1 MSISILLITIVFFVV
16 GLPLCFSADQQYEKC
31 LSPPLPCGHGPS
43 VFQNNI
49 TYPFWGNDI
58 DKPDYCGQPPFELTC
73 DDYYQTLTLEI
84 ANLTLRVVSAKLE
97 DDTIT
102 VADESLLE
110 DDGCPTTWDFNG
122 DGQFTL
128 NHNTEKMD
136 LHTCSSDM
144 STSLPYIT
152 CKRSDGSMTT
162 YRFLPSNVSD
172 RGCVK
177 AGEVPVLESS
187 KTALHQSK
195 KTLEEALKGGFELR
209 YIIDDRVCRDC
220 TDSDGVCGS
229 DSRSGKFRCL
239 CADRPHKSSCKD
251 KATQTFSLHPKF
263 EACEPKSCGKG
274 PKISFP
280 FYLSGKQESF
290 CGYPSFELTCDDDQE
305 LPVLGIAGEN
315 YIIKNMSYEKQW
327 LQVVNSRVSHDP
339 CPSPMHN
346 LTLYRT
352 PFSVSPS
359 NINFSILY
367 DCSDN
372 LRKDLTTDRLTCSGN
387 SSLRSFGVFQRE
399 IMVKEDLVASG
410 SCQKQVDVP
419 VSASGESDVNLLLR
433 MSYVE
438 ILERGFVLNWTAHS
452 CVRCNSSGGRC
463 GTDDKEFVCL
473 CPDGPN
479 IHNTCRKGGGAIN
492 WKLKIVISV
501 VAGVVGLTAASI
513 CWFVYHRRKTKS
525 YRTSSTFL
533 PRNISSEPSSK
544 SSDVV
549 EKAEELL
556 VGVRLF
562 SYDELVEATGNFDPS
577 KELGDGGFGTVYYG
591 KLKDGRSVAVKR
603 LYDNNFK
610 RAEQFRN
617 EVEILT
623 GLRHPNLVSL
633 FGCSSK
639 QSRELLLVYEY
650 VANGTL
656 ADHLNGPQANPSSL
670 PWSTRLKIAVETAS
684 ALKYLHASKIIHRDV
699 KSNNILLDQNFNV
712 KVADFGLSRLF
723 PMDKTHVSTA
733 PQGTPG
739 YVDPDYHLCYQ
750 LSKKSDVYS
759 FAVVLMELISSLPA
773 VDITRTRQEIN
784 LSNMAVVKIQ
794 SHKLHEMVDPSLGFD
809 TDTRVRETV
818 IAVAELAFQCLQ
830 SDKDLRP
837 CMSHVMETLT
847 KIQNNGF
854 GSNMDDDSNGD
865 KSGPLVV
872 QSPNSVMVKWDSK

>member
-1 MSISILLITIVFFVV
+1 MSTTSLHLLTFFLFSVADI
-16 GLPLCFSADQQYEKC
+16 PLCFSADRQYEEC
-31 LSPPLPCGHGPS
+31 RSPLRCGYGPP
-43 VFQNNI
+43 VFTNS
-49 TYPFWGNDI
+49 TYPFWGHEI
-58 DKPDYCGQPPFELTC
+58 GKPKFCGRQGFKLTC
-73 DDYYQTLTLEI
+73 TERQNLTIEI
-84 ANLTLRVVSAKLE
+84 NDLTLRVVSADLYNKR
-97 DDTIT
+97 IT

-110 DDGCPTTWDFNG
+110 DGCPKMLNFKG
-122 DGQFTL
+122 DDRFTL
-128 NHNTEKMD
+128 NHLTTETID
-136 LHTCSSDM
+136 LFNCSSGD
-144 STSLPYIT
+144 SSSALSNIT
-152 CKRSDGSMTT
+152 CQE
-162 YRFLPSNVSD
+162 SNVKTSTYHFF
-172 RGCVK
+172 GSFHSHNCSK
-177 AGEVPVLESS
+177 IGEIPILTSA
-187 KTALHQSK
+187 KNALQYYGLDMK
-195 KTLEEALKGGFELR
+195 MALKEGFELR
-209 YIIDDRVCRDC
+209 YTIEDKVCQVC
-220 TDSDGVCGS
+220 YTSNGICGS
-229 DSRSGKFRCL
+229 DSESGNFRCL
-239 CADRPHKSSCKD
+239 CSDKPHNLSCNDDR
-251 KATQTFSLHPKF
+251 SLKR
-263 EACEPKSCGKG
+263 
-274 PKISFP
+274 KI
-280 FYLSGKQESF
+280 GI
-290 CGYPSFELTCDDDQE
+290 GIGAG
-305 LPVLGIAGEN
+305 VLGLI
-315 YIIKNMSYEKQW
+315 
-327 LQVVNSRVSHDP
+327 
-339 CPSPMHN
+339 
-346 LTLYRT
+346 
-352 PFSVSPS
+352 
-359 NINFSILY
+359 
-367 DCSDN
+367 
-372 LRKDLTTDRLTCSGN
+372 
-387 SSLRSFGVFQRE
+387 
-399 IMVKEDLVASG
+399 
-410 SCQKQVDVP
+410 
-419 VSASGESDVNLLLR
+419 
-433 MSYVE
+433 
-438 ILERGFVLNWTAHS
+438 
-452 CVRCNSSGGRC
+452 
-463 GTDDKEFVCL
+463 
-473 CPDGPN
+473 
-479 IHNTCRKGGGAIN
+479 
-492 WKLKIVISV
+492 
-501 VAGVVGLTAASI
+501 AASI
-513 CWFVYHRRKTKS
+513 AWFVYHRRKTKS
-525 YRTSSTFL
+525 YRTSSTLL

-544 SSDVV
+544 SSDV

-562 SYDELVEATGNFDPS
+562 SYDELVEATSNFDPS

-656 ADHLNGPQANPSSL
+656 ADHLHGPQANPSLL

-794 SHKLHEMVDPSLGFD
+794 SHKLQEMVDPSLGFN
-809 TDTRVRETV
+809 TDTKVRETV

-854 GSNMDDDSNGD
+854 GSNMDDDANRN

>member
-1 MSISILLITIVFFVV
+1 MIPPNFCYTSLHNIFFTLILL
-16 GLPLCFSADQQYEKC
+16 
-31 LSPPLPCGHGPS
+31 
-43 VFQNNI
+43 
-49 TYPFWGNDI
+49 
-58 DKPDYCGQPPFELTC
+58 
-73 DDYYQTLTLEI
+73 
-84 ANLTLRVVSAKLE
+84 
-97 DDTIT
+97 
-102 VADESLLE
+102 
-110 DDGCPTTWDFNG
+110 
-122 DGQFTL
+122 
-128 NHNTEKMD
+128 
-136 LHTCSSDM
+136 
-144 STSLPYIT
+144 
-152 CKRSDGSMTT
+152 
-162 YRFLPSNVSD
+162 
-172 RGCVK
+172 
-177 AGEVPVLESS
+177 
-187 KTALHQSK
+187 
-195 KTLEEALKGGFELR
+195 
-209 YIIDDRVCRDC
+209 
-220 TDSDGVCGS
+220 
-229 DSRSGKFRCL
+229 
-239 CADRPHKSSCKD
+239 
-251 KATQTFSLHPKF
+251 ATQTFSLDPNY

-280 FYLSGKQESF
+280 FYLSGKQKPF

-305 LPVLGIAGEN
+305 LPLLGIAGEE
-315 YIIKNMSYEKQW
+315 YVIKNISYENHS

-346 LTLYRT
+346 LTLHRT
-352 PFSVSPS
+352 PFSVISS
-359 NINFSILY
+359 NTNFSILY
-367 DCSDN
+367 NCSDN
-372 LRKDLTTDRLTCSGN
+372 LPKGFKTYPITCYDN
-387 SSLRSFGVFQRE
+387 KSLPSFGVFQGE
-399 IMVKEDLVASG
+399 NLGKENIYTSS

-419 VSASGESDVNLLLR
+419 VSASGKTNVNMSLGI
-433 MSYVE
+433 SYVDV
-438 ILERGFVLNWTAHS
+438 LKRGFVLNWDAHS

-463 GTDDKEFVCL
+463 GHNISKEFVCF
-473 CPDGPN
+473 CPNGPK
-479 IHNTCRKGGGAIN
+479 IHDTCQTGLNLG
-492 WKLKIVISV
+492 LKIGIGIG
-501 VAGVVGLTAASI
+501 AGVLGLTAASI
-513 CWFVYHRRKTKS
+513 AWFVYHRKKTKS
-525 YRTSSTFL
+525 YRTSSTLL
-533 PRNISSEPSSK
+533 PGNISTEPSSK
-544 SSDVV
+544 SSEI
-549 EKAEELL
+549 EKAEDIL

-562 SYDELVEATGNFDPS
+562 SYEELEEATSNFDPS

-639 QSRELLLVYEY
+639 QSRDLLLVYEY

-656 ADHLNGPQANPSSL
+656 ADHLHGPQANPSLL
-670 PWSTRLKIAVETAS
+670 PWSIRLKIAVETAS

-723 PMDKTHVSTA
+723 PMDRTHVSTA

-794 SHKLHEMVDPSLGFD
+794 NHKLHEMVDPSLGFD

-818 IAVAELAFQCLQ
+818 TTVAELAFQCLQ

-837 CMSHVMETLT
+837 CMSHVLETLT
-847 KIQNNGF
+847 KIRNNGF
-854 GSNMDDDSNGD
+854 GSNMDDYVD
-865 KSGPLVV
+865 KSGPLVL
-872 QSPNSVMVKWDSK
+872 QSPNSVMEKWDSK

>member
-1 MSISILLITIVFFVV
+1 MSISLHLLTFFLFSVASF
-16 GLPLCFSADQQYEKC
+16 LSCFSADRQYEEC
-31 LSPPLPCGHGPS
+31 RLPLRCGYGSS
-43 VFQNNI
+43 VFRNNI
-49 TYPFWGNDI
+49 TYPFWGDEI
-58 DKPDYCGQPPFELTC
+58 GKPKFCGRKGFRLACKDDQNLSIEIKNLTFR
-73 DDYYQTLTLEI
+73 I
-84 ANLTLRVVSAKLE
+84 VSANL
-97 DDTIT
+97 DDKIIT
-102 VADESLLE
+102 VADESWFEGRCPKMLDFKG
-110 DDGCPTTWDFNG
+110 DD
-122 DGQFTL
+122 QFSL
-128 NHNTEKMD
+128 SPNTETID
-136 LHTCSSDM
+136 LFDCSSGDSAQAL
-144 STSLPYIT
+144 STIT
-152 CKRSDGSMTT
+152 CRESNTGLSTYHFFGS
-162 YRFLPSNVSD
+162 SNYYAHNCRNVGEIPMLASAKNALLQYSVSN
-172 RGCVK
+172 
-177 AGEVPVLESS
+177 L
-187 KTALHQSK
+187 
-195 KTLEEALKGGFELR
+195 TLALKEGFELR
-209 YIIDDRVCRDC
+209 YTIDDRFCESC
-220 TDSDGVCGS
+220 FSSKGICGS
-229 DSRSGKFRCL
+229 ESESGDFRCL
-239 CADRPHKSSCKD
+239 CSDGPHDRSC
-251 KATQTFSLHPKF
+251 
-263 EACEPKSCGKG
+263 
-274 PKISFP
+274 
-280 FYLSGKQESF
+280 
-290 CGYPSFELTCDDDQE
+290 
-305 LPVLGIAGEN
+305 N
-315 YIIKNMSYEKQW
+315 
-327 LQVVNSRVSHDP
+327 
-339 CPSPMHN
+339 
-346 LTLYRT
+346 
-352 PFSVSPS
+352 
-359 NINFSILY
+359 
-367 DCSDN
+367 
-372 LRKDLTTDRLTCSGN
+372 
-387 SSLRSFGVFQRE
+387 
-399 IMVKEDLVASG
+399 
-410 SCQKQVDVP
+410 
-419 VSASGESDVNLLLR
+419 
-433 MSYVE
+433 
-438 ILERGFVLNWTAHS
+438 
-452 CVRCNSSGGRC
+452 
-463 GTDDKEFVCL
+463 DDK
-473 CPDGPN
+473 
-479 IHNTCRKGGGAIN
+479 GGID

-501 VAGVVGLTAASI
+501 VAVTVGLAIASI
-513 CWFVYHRRKTKS
+513 GWFVYHRRKTKS
-525 YRTSSTFL
+525 YRTSSTLL
-533 PRNISSEPSSK
+533 PRNKSSEPSSK
-544 SSDVV
+544 SSDV
-549 EKAEELL
+549 EKAEDML

-562 SYDELVEATGNFDPS
+562 SYEELEEATSNFDPS

-603 LYDNNFK
+603 LYDNNIK

-656 ADHLNGPQANPSSL
+656 ADHLHGPQANPSLL

-809 TDTRVRETV
+809 TDTRVKETV

-847 KIQNNGF
+847 KIENNGF
-854 GSNMDDDSNGD
+854 GSNMDGDSNGD

>member
-1 MSISILLITIVFFVV
+1 MTPQSFCYTSLHKIFLTFILL
-16 GLPLCFSADQQYEKC
+16 
-31 LSPPLPCGHGPS
+31 
-43 VFQNNI
+43 
-49 TYPFWGNDI
+49 
-58 DKPDYCGQPPFELTC
+58 
-73 DDYYQTLTLEI
+73 
-84 ANLTLRVVSAKLE
+84 
-97 DDTIT
+97 
-102 VADESLLE
+102 
-110 DDGCPTTWDFNG
+110 
-122 DGQFTL
+122 
-128 NHNTEKMD
+128 
-136 LHTCSSDM
+136 
-144 STSLPYIT
+144 
-152 CKRSDGSMTT
+152 
-162 YRFLPSNVSD
+162 
-172 RGCVK
+172 
-177 AGEVPVLESS
+177 
-187 KTALHQSK
+187 
-195 KTLEEALKGGFELR
+195 
-209 YIIDDRVCRDC
+209 
-220 TDSDGVCGS
+220 
-229 DSRSGKFRCL
+229 
-239 CADRPHKSSCKD
+239 
-251 KATQTFSLHPKF
+251 ATQTLSRDPKF

-280 FYLSGKQESF
+280 FYLSGKQEPF

-305 LPVLGIAGEN
+305 LPVLGIAGED
-315 YIIKNMSYEKQW
+315 YLIKNISYSNQS
-327 LQVVNSRVSHDP
+327 LQVVNSRASRDP

-346 LTLYRT
+346 LTLHRT
-352 PFSVSPS
+352 PFSVNPS
-359 NINFSILY
+359 HVNFSILY
-367 DCSDN
+367 NCSYN
-372 LRKDLTTDRLTCSGN
+372 LRNDFTTYPLTCYDN
-387 SSLRSFGVFQRE
+387 TSLRSFGVFQRE
-399 IMVKEDLVASG
+399 TLGS
-410 SCQKQVDVP
+410 SCQKLVDVP
-419 VSASGESDVNLLLR
+419 VSASGKFDVNLYLGIT
-433 MSYVE
+433 YID
-438 ILERGFVLNWTAHS
+438 ILKRGFVLNWDAHS

-463 GTDDKEFVCL
+463 GHNDSSEFVCF
-473 CPDGPN
+473 CPDGPK
-479 IHNTCRKGGGAIN
+479 IHDTCRN
-492 WKLKIVISV
+492 DRSLKLKIGI
-501 VAGVVGLTAASI
+501 
-513 CWFVYHRRKTKS
+513 
-525 YRTSSTFL
+525 
-533 PRNISSEPSSK
+533 
-544 SSDVV
+544 
-549 EKAEELL
+549 
-556 VGVRLF
+556 
-562 SYDELVEATGNFDPS
+562 
-577 KELGDGGFGTVYYG
+577 
-591 KLKDGRSVAVKR
+591 DGRSVAVKR
-603 LYDNNFK
+603 LYDNNIK

-656 ADHLNGPQANPSSL
+656 ADHLHGPQANPSLL

-837 CMSHVMETLT
+837 CMSHVMDTLT
-847 KIQNNGF
+847 KIENNGF
-854 GSNMDDDSNGD
+854 GSNMDVN

-872 QSPNSVMVKWDSK
+872 QSPNSVMAKWDSK

>member
-1 MSISILLITIVFFVV
+1 MSISILLIITIVV

-31 LSPPLPCGHGPS
+31 RSSPLRCGYGHQS
-43 VFQNNI
+43 VFPNNT
-49 TYPFWGNDI
+49 TYPFWGTDI
-58 DKPDYCGQPPFELTC
+58 GKPVYCGQTPFELSC
-73 DDYYQTLTLEI
+73 NDYYQTLTLQI
-84 ANLTLRVVSAKLE
+84 ANLTFRVVSTELE
-97 DDTIT
+97 NNTIT
-102 VADESLLE
+102 VADESLFE
-110 DDGCPTTWDFNG
+110 GGGCPKSLEFSGND
-122 DGQFTL
+122 QFTL
-128 NHNTEKMD
+128 SPNTEKMD
-136 LHTCSSDM
+136 LHTCSD
-144 STSLPYIT
+144 PYDQLISMPNIT
-152 CKRSDGSMTT
+152 CRASDGVMRT
-162 YRFLPSNVSD
+162 YRFLLPNVSD
-172 RGCVK
+172 YGCLKV
-177 AGEVPVLESS
+177 GEVPVFESA
-187 KTALHQSK
+187 KKALRESN

-209 YIIDDRVCRDC
+209 YFIDDRVCKVC
-220 TDSDGVCGS
+220 SNSSGICGS
-229 DSRSGKFRCL
+229 VSGNFRCL
-239 CADRPHKSSCKD
+239 CSDRPHKSSCKD
-251 KATQTFSLHPKF
+251 KD
-263 EACEPKSCGKG
+263 
-274 PKISFP
+274 P
-280 FYLSGKQESF
+280 F
-290 CGYPSFELTCDDDQE
+290 
-305 LPVLGIAGEN
+305 
-315 YIIKNMSYEKQW
+315 
-327 LQVVNSRVSHDP
+327 
-339 CPSPMHN
+339 
-346 LTLYRT
+346 
-352 PFSVSPS
+352 
-359 NINFSILY
+359 
-367 DCSDN
+367 
-372 LRKDLTTDRLTCSGN
+372 
-387 SSLRSFGVFQRE
+387 
-399 IMVKEDLVASG
+399 
-410 SCQKQVDVP
+410 
-419 VSASGESDVNLLLR
+419 
-433 MSYVE
+433 
-438 ILERGFVLNWTAHS
+438 
-452 CVRCNSSGGRC
+452 
-463 GTDDKEFVCL
+463 
-473 CPDGPN
+473 
-479 IHNTCRKGGGAIN
+479 N
-492 WKLKIVISV
+492 WKVKTAVGV
-501 VAGVVGLTAASI
+501 VAGVVGLIAASI
-513 CWFVYHRRKTKS
+513 CWLVYHRRKTKS
-525 YRTSSTFL
+525 YRTSSTLL

-544 SSDVV
+544 SSDV

-562 SYDELVEATGNFDPS
+562 SYDELVEATSNFDPS

-656 ADHLNGPQANPSSL
+656 ADHLHGPQANPSLL

-794 SHKLHEMVDPSLGFD
+794 SHKLQEMVDPSLGFD
-809 TDTRVRETV
+809 TDTKVRETV

-854 GSNMDDDSNGD
+854 GSNMDDDANGN

>member
-1 MSISILLITIVFFVV
+1 MTPSFSYTSLHRIFLTFILL
-16 GLPLCFSADQQYEKC
+16 
-31 LSPPLPCGHGPS
+31 
-43 VFQNNI
+43 
-49 TYPFWGNDI
+49 
-58 DKPDYCGQPPFELTC
+58 
-73 DDYYQTLTLEI
+73 
-84 ANLTLRVVSAKLE
+84 
-97 DDTIT
+97 
-102 VADESLLE
+102 
-110 DDGCPTTWDFNG
+110 
-122 DGQFTL
+122 
-128 NHNTEKMD
+128 
-136 LHTCSSDM
+136 
-144 STSLPYIT
+144 
-152 CKRSDGSMTT
+152 
-162 YRFLPSNVSD
+162 
-172 RGCVK
+172 
-177 AGEVPVLESS
+177 
-187 KTALHQSK
+187 
-195 KTLEEALKGGFELR
+195 
-209 YIIDDRVCRDC
+209 
-220 TDSDGVCGS
+220 
-229 DSRSGKFRCL
+229 
-239 CADRPHKSSCKD
+239 
-251 KATQTFSLHPKF
+251 ATQTFSLDTKF
-263 EACEPKSCGKG
+263 KACEPKSCGKG
-274 PKISFP
+274 PEISFP
-280 FYLSGKQESF
+280 FYLSGKQQPF
-290 CGYPSFELTCDDDQE
+290 CGYPSFELTCDDVLE
-305 LPVLGIAGEN
+305 LPVLGIAGES
-315 YIIKNMSYEKQW
+315 YLIKNMSYEKQR
-327 LQVVNSRVSHDP
+327 LQVVNSRSSHDP

-346 LTLYRT
+346 LTLHRT
-352 PFSVSPS
+352 PFSVIPS
-359 NINFSILY
+359 DINFSILY
-367 DCSDN
+367 NCSGN
-372 LRKDLTTDRLTCSGN
+372 LWEDFTTYPLTCSGSSN
-387 SSLRSFGVFQRE
+387 TSLRSFGVFQRKITPGTE
-399 IMVKEDLVASG
+399 ITFASG

-419 VSASGESDVNLLLR
+419 VSASVESDVHLFLT
-433 MSYVE
+433 MTYAE
-438 ILERGFVLNWTAHS
+438 ILKRGFAMNWTAHS

-473 CPDGPN
+473 CPDGPS
-479 IHNTCRKGGGAIN
+479 IHNTCRKGGRGID

-501 VAGVVGLTAASI
+501 VAVTVGLAVASI
-513 CWFVYHRRKTKS
+513 GWFVYHRRKTKS
-525 YRTSSTFL
+525 YRTSSTLL
-533 PRNISSEPSSK
+533 PKNISSEPSSK
-544 SSDVV
+544 SSDI

-562 SYDELVEATGNFDPS
+562 SYDELVEATSNFDPS

-656 ADHLNGPQANPSSL
+656 ADHLHGPQANPSSL
-670 PWSTRLKIAVETAS
+670 PWSIRLKIAVETAS

-809 TDTRVRETV
+809 TDTRVKETV

-847 KIQNNGF
+847 RIQNNGF
-854 GSNMDDDSNGD
+854 GGSNMDDRD
-865 KSGPLVV
+865 KSGPLAV
-872 QSPNSVMVKWDSK
+872 QSPNSVIVKWDSK

>member
-1 MSISILLITIVFFVV
+1 MSISLHLLTFFLFSVASF
-16 GLPLCFSADQQYEKC
+16 LSCFSADRQYEEC
-31 LSPPLPCGHGPS
+31 RLPLRCGYGSS
-43 VFQNNI
+43 VFRNNI
-49 TYPFWGNDI
+49 TYPFWGDEI
-58 DKPDYCGQPPFELTC
+58 GKPKFCGRKGFRLACKDDQNLSIEIKNLTFR
-73 DDYYQTLTLEI
+73 I
-84 ANLTLRVVSAKLE
+84 VSANL
-97 DDTIT
+97 DDKIIT
-102 VADESLLE
+102 VADESWFEGRCPKMLDFKG
-110 DDGCPTTWDFNG
+110 DD
-122 DGQFTL
+122 QFSL
-128 NHNTEKMD
+128 SPNTETID
-136 LHTCSSDM
+136 LFDCSSGDSAQAL
-144 STSLPYIT
+144 STIT
-152 CKRSDGSMTT
+152 CRESNTGLSTYHFFGS
-162 YRFLPSNVSD
+162 SNYYAHNCRNVGEIPMLASAKNALLQYSVSN
-172 RGCVK
+172 
-177 AGEVPVLESS
+177 L
-187 KTALHQSK
+187 
-195 KTLEEALKGGFELR
+195 TLALKEGFELR
-209 YIIDDRVCRDC
+209 YTIDDRFCESC
-220 TDSDGVCGS
+220 FSSKGICGS
-229 DSRSGKFRCL
+229 ESESGDFRCL
-239 CADRPHKSSCKD
+239 CSDGPHDRSCNDD
-251 KATQTFSLHPKF
+251 KATQTFSLDPKF

-274 PKISFP
+274 PKISFL
-280 FYLSGKQESF
+280 FYLSRKQEPF
-290 CGYPSFELTCDDDQE
+290 CGYPSFELTCDDEQE
-305 LPVLGIAGEN
+305 LPVLGIAGEE
-315 YIIKNMSYEKQW
+315 YLIKNISYSNQS
-327 LQVVNSRVSHDP
+327 LHVVNSRVSRDP

-346 LTLYRT
+346 LTLHRT
-352 PFSVSPS
+352 PFSVIPS

-367 DCSDN
+367 HCSGN
-372 LRKDLTTDRLTCSGN
+372 LLEDFKTYPLTCSGN
-387 SSLRSFGVFQRE
+387 TSLPSFGVFQRE
-399 IMVKEDLVASG
+399 TPGKNISFASG
-410 SCQKQVDVP
+410 SCEKEVDVP
-419 VSASGESDVNLLLR
+419 VSASDKSDVDLLSR
-433 MSYVE
+433 MSFAE
-438 ILERGFVLNWTAHS
+438 ILKRGFVLNWTAHS

-473 CPDGPN
+473 CPNGPN
-479 IHNTCRKGGGAIN
+479 IHNTCRKG
-492 WKLKIVISV
+492 V
-501 VAGVVGLTAASI
+501 VAVTVGLAIASI
-513 CWFVYHRRKTKS
+513 GWFVYHRRKTKS
-525 YRTSSTFL
+525 YRTSSTLL
-533 PRNISSEPSSK
+533 PRNKSSEPSSK
-544 SSDVV
+544 SSDV
-549 EKAEELL
+549 EKAEDML

-562 SYDELVEATGNFDPS
+562 SYEELEEATSNFDPS

-603 LYDNNFK
+603 LYDNNIK

-656 ADHLNGPQANPSSL
+656 ADHLHGPQANPSLL

-809 TDTRVRETV
+809 TDTRVKETV

-847 KIQNNGF
+847 KIENNGF
-854 GSNMDDDSNGD
+854 GSNMDGDSNGD

>member
-1 MSISILLITIVFFVV
+1 MSISLRLLTFFLFSVADF
-16 GLPLCFSADQQYEKC
+16 PSCFSADQQYEEC
-31 LSPPLPCGHGPS
+31 RSPLRCGYGSS
-43 VFQNNI
+43 VFPNNI
-49 TYPFWGNDI
+49 TYPFWGHEI
-58 DKPDYCGQPPFELTC
+58 GKPKFCGHKGFELTC
-73 DDYYQTLTLEI
+73 KDEQNLSIEMKNLSFHVI
-84 ANLTLRVVSAKLE
+84 SANL
-97 DDTIT
+97 DDKTIT
-102 VADESLLE
+102 VVDESFFQGLCPKMFNFTG
-110 DDGCPTTWDFNG
+110 DDSFS
-122 DGQFTL
+122 L
-128 NHNTEKMD
+128 SHNTETID
-136 LHTCSSDM
+136 LFDCSSGD
-144 STSLPYIT
+144 SGQALSEIT
-152 CKRSDGSMTT
+152 CHESYTEMVTYHFLGS
-162 YRFLPSNVSD
+162 SNYTHNCSKVGGIPMLASA
-172 RGCVK
+172 K
-177 AGEVPVLESS
+177 NVL
-187 KTALHQSK
+187 KQSNDSN
-195 KTLEEALKGGFELR
+195 EEALNLALGKGFELR
-209 YIIDDRVCRDC
+209 FTIDDQVCRGC
-220 TDSDGVCGS
+220 SNSSGICGS
-229 DSRSGKFRCL
+229 ESESGNFRCL
-239 CADRPHKSSCKD
+239 CSDKPHNLSCND
-251 KATQTFSLHPKF
+251 NKATQTLSRDPKF

-280 FYLSGKQESF
+280 FYLSGKQEPF

-305 LPVLGIAGEN
+305 LPVLGIAGED
-315 YIIKNMSYEKQW
+315 YLIKNISYSNQS
-327 LQVVNSRVSHDP
+327 LQVVNSRASRDP

-346 LTLYRT
+346 LTLHRT
-352 PFSVSPS
+352 PFSVNPS
-359 NINFSILY
+359 HVNFSILY
-367 DCSDN
+367 NCSYN
-372 LRKDLTTDRLTCSGN
+372 LRNDFTTYPLTCYDN
-387 SSLRSFGVFQRE
+387 TSLRSFGVFQRE
-399 IMVKEDLVASG
+399 TLGS
-410 SCQKQVDVP
+410 SCQKLVDVP
-419 VSASGESDVNLLLR
+419 VSASGKFDVNLYLGIT
-433 MSYVE
+433 YID
-438 ILERGFVLNWTAHS
+438 ILKRGFVLNWDAHS

-463 GTDDKEFVCL
+463 GHNDSSEFVCF
-473 CPDGPN
+473 CPDGPK
-479 IHNTCRKGGGAIN
+479 IHDTCRNGNHLQIN
-492 WKLKIVISV
+492 NLKLKIGIGIG
-501 VAGVVGLTAASI
+501 AGVLGLIAASI
-513 CWFVYHRRKTKS
+513 AWFVYHRKKTKS
-525 YRTSSTFL
+525 YRTSSTLL
-533 PRNISSEPSSK
+533 PRNKSSEPSSK
-544 SSDVV
+544 SSDV
-549 EKAEELL
+549 EKAEDML

-562 SYDELVEATGNFDPS
+562 SYEELEEATSNFDPS

-603 LYDNNFK
+603 LYDNNIK

-656 ADHLNGPQANPSSL
+656 ADHLHGPQANPSLL

-837 CMSHVMETLT
+837 CMSHVMDTLT
-847 KIQNNGF
+847 KIENNGF
-854 GSNMDDDSNGD
+854 GSNMDVN

-872 QSPNSVMVKWDSK
+872 QSPNSVMAKWDSK

>member
-1 MSISILLITIVFFVV
+1 MTPPSFFYPSSLHKIFLTFIFHCILL
-16 GLPLCFSADQQYEKC
+16 
-31 LSPPLPCGHGPS
+31 
-43 VFQNNI
+43 
-49 TYPFWGNDI
+49 
-58 DKPDYCGQPPFELTC
+58 
-73 DDYYQTLTLEI
+73 
-84 ANLTLRVVSAKLE
+84 
-97 DDTIT
+97 
-102 VADESLLE
+102 
-110 DDGCPTTWDFNG
+110 
-122 DGQFTL
+122 
-128 NHNTEKMD
+128 
-136 LHTCSSDM
+136 
-144 STSLPYIT
+144 
-152 CKRSDGSMTT
+152 
-162 YRFLPSNVSD
+162 
-172 RGCVK
+172 
-177 AGEVPVLESS
+177 
-187 KTALHQSK
+187 
-195 KTLEEALKGGFELR
+195 
-209 YIIDDRVCRDC
+209 
-220 TDSDGVCGS
+220 
-229 DSRSGKFRCL
+229 
-239 CADRPHKSSCKD
+239 
-251 KATQTFSLHPKF
+251 ATQTLSLDPKF

-305 LPVLGIAGEN
+305 LPVLGIAGEE

-327 LQVVNSRVSHDP
+327 LQVVNLRVSHDP

-346 LTLYRT
+346 LTLHRT
-352 PFSVSPS
+352 PFSVIPS
-359 NINFSILY
+359 NINFFILY
-367 DCSDN
+367 NCSGAN
-372 LRKDLTTDRLTCSGN
+372 LWNDFTTYPLTCYDN
-387 SSLRSFGVFQRE
+387 TSLPSYGVFQRE
-399 IMVKEDLVASG
+399 NIVKQIIYAST
-410 SCQKQVDVP
+410 SCQKLVDVP
-419 VSASGESDVNLLLR
+419 VSASGNLSLGIT
-433 MSYVE
+433 YVD
-438 ILERGFVLNWTAHS
+438 ILKRGFVLSWDAHS
-452 CVRCNSSGGRC
+452 CIRCNSSGGRC
-463 GTDDKEFVCL
+463 GHNDSKEFVCL
-473 CPDGPN
+473 CPDGPK
-479 IHNTCRKGGGAIN
+479 IHDTCRNDPFN
-492 WKLKIVISV
+492 WKVKTAVGV
-501 VAGVVGLTAASI
+501 VAGVVGLIAASI
-513 CWFVYHRRKTKS
+513 CWLVYHRRKTKS
-525 YRTSSTFL
+525 YRTSSTLL

-544 SSDVV
+544 SSDV

-562 SYDELVEATGNFDPS
+562 SYDELVEATSNFDPS

-656 ADHLNGPQANPSSL
+656 ADHLHGPQANPSLL

-794 SHKLHEMVDPSLGFD
+794 SHKLQEMVDPSLGFD
-809 TDTRVRETV
+809 TDTKVRETV

-854 GSNMDDDSNGD
+854 GSNMDDDANGN

>member
-1 MSISILLITIVFFVV
+1 MSISLHLLTFFLFSVASF
-16 GLPLCFSADQQYEKC
+16 LSCFSADRQYEEC
-31 LSPPLPCGHGPS
+31 RLPLRCVSGSS

-49 TYPFWGNDI
+49 TYPFWGQEI
-58 DKPDYCGQPPFELTC
+58 GRPKFCGNTEFELTC
-73 DDYYQTLTLEI
+73 TERQNLNIEI
-84 ANLTLRVVSAKLE
+84 KDLRFRVVSANLDNK
-97 DDTIT
+97 TIT
-102 VADESLLE
+102 VADESVFEGRCPKMLNFTG
-110 DDGCPTTWDFNG
+110 DDWFS
-122 DGQFTL
+122 L
-128 NHNTEKMD
+128 SHNTETID
-136 LHTCSSDM
+136 LFDCSSGDPVHAL
-144 STSLPYIT
+144 STIT
-152 CKRSDGSMTT
+152 CQKNYTETVTYHFFGS
-162 YRFLPSNVSD
+162 SNYTHNCSKV
-172 RGCVK
+172 
-177 AGEVPVLESS
+177 GEIPISAS
-187 KTALHQSK
+187 AKNALLQYDDTNLTIHM
-195 KTLEEALKGGFELR
+195 EEGFELR
-209 YIIDDRVCRDC
+209 YNIDDRVCQGC
-220 TDSDGVCGS
+220 
-229 DSRSGKFRCL
+229 F
-239 CADRPHKSSCKD
+239 
-251 KATQTFSLHPKF
+251 
-263 EACEPKSCGKG
+263 
-274 PKISFP
+274 
-280 FYLSGKQESF
+280 
-290 CGYPSFELTCDDDQE
+290 
-305 LPVLGIAGEN
+305 
-315 YIIKNMSYEKQW
+315 
-327 LQVVNSRVSHDP
+327 
-339 CPSPMHN
+339 
-346 LTLYRT
+346 
-352 PFSVSPS
+352 
-359 NINFSILY
+359 
-367 DCSDN
+367 
-372 LRKDLTTDRLTCSGN
+372 
-387 SSLRSFGVFQRE
+387 
-399 IMVKEDLVASG
+399 
-410 SCQKQVDVP
+410 
-419 VSASGESDVNLLLR
+419 
-433 MSYVE
+433 
-438 ILERGFVLNWTAHS
+438 
-452 CVRCNSSGGRC
+452 NSSGIC
-463 GTDDKEFVCL
+463 GSESESGNFQCLCSDKPHNRSCNDDK
-473 CPDGPN
+473 
-479 IHNTCRKGGGAIN
+479 GGID

-501 VAGVVGLTAASI
+501 VAVTVGLAIASI
-513 CWFVYHRRKTKS
+513 GWFVYHRRKTKS
-525 YRTSSTFL
+525 YRTSSTLL
-533 PRNISSEPSSK
+533 PRNKSSEPSSK
-544 SSDVV
+544 SSDV
-549 EKAEELL
+549 EKAEDML

-562 SYDELVEATGNFDPS
+562 SYEELEEATSNFDPS

-603 LYDNNFK
+603 LYDNNIK

-656 ADHLNGPQANPSSL
+656 ADHLHGPQANPSLL

-809 TDTRVRETV
+809 RDTRVKETV

-847 KIQNNGF
+847 KIENNGF
-854 GSNMDDDSNGD
+854 GSNMDGDSNGD

>member
-1 MSISILLITIVFFVV
+1 MSSISLLLITIVS
-16 GLPLCFSADQQYEKC
+16 LPFCFSADEQYEKC
-31 LSPPLPCGHGPS
+31 LSSPLRCGHGPS
-43 VFQNNI
+43 VFPNNT
-49 TYPFWGNDI
+49 TYPFWGTDI
-58 DKPDYCGQPPFELTC
+58 GKPSYCGQIPFKLSCEGN
-73 DDYYQTLTLEI
+73 QTLTVEI
-84 ANLTLRVVSAKLE
+84 ADLTLPVISTKLE
-97 DDTIT
+97 NKTIT
-102 VADESLLE
+102 VADERLLE
-110 DDGCPTTWDFNG
+110 GGCPEVWDFNG
-122 DGQFTL
+122 DERFTL
-128 NHNTEKMD
+128 SHNTEKIG
-136 LHTCSSDM
+136 LFECSSYD
-144 STSLPYIT
+144 L
-152 CKRSDGSMTT
+152 
-162 YRFLPSNVSD
+162 
-172 RGCVK
+172 
-177 AGEVPVLESS
+177 AGEVPVLKSAKS
-187 KTALHQSK
+187 ALHELR
-195 KTLEEALKGGFELR
+195 KTLMEALEEGFELR
-209 YIIDDRVCRDC
+209 YSIEDKVCQGC
-220 TDSDGVCGS
+220 SISKGVCGS
-229 DSRSGKFRCL
+229 ELGSGSFRCL
-239 CADRPHKSSCKD
+239 CSDKPHKSSCDD
-251 KATQTFSLHPKF
+251 K
-263 EACEPKSCGKG
+263 
-274 PKISFP
+274 
-280 FYLSGKQESF
+280 GKQKPF

-305 LPVLGIAGEN
+305 LPVLGIAGED

-327 LQVVNSRVSHDP
+327 LQVVNSRASHDP
-339 CPSPMHN
+339 CPIPMHN
-346 LTLYRT
+346 LTLHRT
-352 PFSVSPS
+352 PFSVNPS
-359 NINFSILY
+359 HVNFSILY
-367 DCSDN
+367 N
-372 LRKDLTTDRLTCSGN
+372 CSGN
-387 SSLRSFGVFQRE
+387 LWEDFKTYPLACSGNTSLPSFGVFQRE
-399 IMVKEDLVASG
+399 TPEKENLFASG
-410 SCQKQVDVP
+410 WCQKQVDVP
-419 VSASGESDVNLLLR
+419 VSASDKSDVNLLSR
-433 MSYVE
+433 MSFAE
-438 ILERGFVLNWTAHS
+438 ILRRGFVLNWTAHS

-479 IHNTCRKGGGAIN
+479 IHNTCRKGGID

-501 VAGVVGLTAASI
+501 VAVTVGLAIASI
-513 CWFVYHRRKTKS
+513 GWFVYHRRKTKS
-525 YRTSSTFL
+525 YRTSSTLL
-533 PRNISSEPSSK
+533 PRNKSSEPSSK
-544 SSDVV
+544 SSDV
-549 EKAEELL
+549 EKAEDML

-562 SYDELVEATGNFDPS
+562 SYEELEEATSNFDPS

-603 LYDNNFK
+603 LYDNNIK

-656 ADHLNGPQANPSSL
+656 ADHLHGPQANPSLL

-699 KSNNILLDQNFNV
+699 KSNNILLDRNFNV

-837 CMSHVMETLT
+837 CMSHVMDTLT
-847 KIQNNGF
+847 KIENNGF
-854 GSNMDDDSNGD
+854 GSNMDVN

-872 QSPNSVMVKWDSK
+872 QSPNSVMAKWDSK